1 MAGTVAGL
9 VIVRRRSSVKGTRS
23 RPVLSK
29 TRPLSGAVRY
39 HLIAKPVKANKNNR
53 QKIPARPTRMRGPV
67 ASLNTS
73 QATMVTME
81 AVTAAP
87 FAPSFSSCPACGLEA
102 PEGSMAEHFVQ
113 SPSHHLG
120 PVPAPSMIR
129 TPASET
135 ASESGEDDEPKLSFR
150 NLLQMLVPP
159 RAFGHRHQQRTVNPL
174 SRMVQAIEV
183 PRTVP

>member
-1 MAGTVAGL
+1 M
-9 VIVRRRSSVKGTRS
+9 
-23 RPVLSK
+23 
-29 TRPLSGAVRY
+29 
-39 HLIAKPVKANKNNR
+39 
-53 QKIPARPTRMRGPV
+53 
-67 ASLNTS
+67 
-73 QATMVTME
+73 
-81 AVTAAP
+81 
-87 FAPSFSSCPACGLEA
+87 
-102 PEGSMAEHFVQ
+102 SMAEHFVQ

-120 PVPAPSMIR
+120 PVAAPTVIH

-135 ASESGEDDEPKLSFR
+135 SIESGEGDEPKLSFR